1 MGVAGIEHGVGEAL
15 QGNHAPDGIMILS
28 WPDAAF
34 FRSLSGEPAMTV
46 IPNLFVTGVLAI
58 ALSLIFAT
66 WAVFGAQRRRGGLV
80 LMLLAMA
87 MLLFGGG
94 IFPPVLGFFIGLAA
108 TRMQTQPNHRPLRAL
123 EEVAGKNWTWLFV
136 LCCLAW
142 LILFPGIAIL
152 DYFFGV
158 DNVPLTL
165 VKMLAAFALLFVAFW
180 SSGLRDRLIFQ
191 TANPGERTAILNIE
205 KE

>member
-1 MGVAGIEHGVGEAL
+1 MGVAGIEHGVGEVL
-15 QGNHAPDGIMILS
+15 QGNRTPDGLMILS
-28 WPDAAF
+28 WPDSAF

-58 ALSLIFAT
+58 ALSLMFAT

-80 LMLLAMA
+80 LILLAMA

-108 TRMQTQPNHRPLRAL
+108 TKLQNRPNHHPLRGL
-123 EEVAGKNWTWLFV
+123 EEVAGKNWAWLFA
-136 LCCLAW
+136 LCCLTW
-142 LILFPGIAIL
+142 LALFPGIAIL

-165 VKMLAAFALLFVAFW
+165 LTMLAAFALLFIAFW
-180 SSGLRDRLIFQ
+180 SSGLRDRLILR
-191 TANPGERTAILNIE
+191 TANSGERAAILNIE